1 MLKKLVFVLGLT
13 SCLLMLSGCSTDL
26 YDYDEL
32 NDRMDLFDK
41 RLAELENWCKE
52 TNTNINSLKTLV
64 ESLLMHD
71 VITGVTPVMKNDV
84 LAGYTITFLK
94 ADPITI
100 YHGEKGE
107 KGEAGSNGVNGE
119 NGQDGEDGKDGQDGL
134 DGYTPVIGV
143 KQDADGVYYW
153 TLDGEWLTDAQG
165 NKVKAQGEKGIDG
178 ENGEDGTDGKDGKDA
193 IAPQLKIENN
203 YWYISYDGGK
213 NWTQLDKAIGEDG
226 EKGED
231 GEDGVD
237 GDAFFDSVDTNNPN
251 YVVFKLIG
259 GTTFQL
265 PTMTAFE
272 ALQSQCNVMNNNISA
287 LQTVVQALQETD
299 YVVSV
304 TPLMND
310 AVEIGYTLTFA
321 KSGAVTI
328 YHGKDGQDG
337 QDGAPGTAGTPG
349 KDGYSPQIGVK
360 QHTDGIYYWTLDD
373 NWLTDAQGN
382 KVKAQGEKGDKGDK
396 GETGATGSAGS
407 AGTDGTPGENGITPK
422 LKIDNGFWH
431 VSYDNG
437 ETWTKMSE
445 ENATSGN
452 NVFQSVTVTDG
463 RITFVL
469 NDNST
474 LVVPIYQE
482 ITIKIEEG
490 KTGIAANEVIYI
502 PYELT
507 NATENTKV
515 TVSSDG
521 NYKAMVNVNSNSAG
535 TIVVTAP
542 SVYVDGFVNIHID
555 SGLGYSSFYV
565 VNFYHQQMS
574 FSKGLHYNVKP
585 EGETIQVPLTT
596 NFDYEVEIPNDV
608 KSWIQLVEPRAVETR
623 NETLTFT
630 FDTNENQKAGRSA
643 SVGIVPV
650 NAERPLYYITFNQA
664 SAYFSIDKTRFALKG
679 EEQLLTVNIHSS
691 LGLKIVEN
699 ADWIE
704 PQLSNNGTQYVLN
717 LKVASNDTGSYR
729 THKIQLY
736 EDESLG
742 NTLLGEI
749 EVIQISLS
757 DEDSKAMIIEV
768 SANPA
773 NGYTVTLPLFKDVD
787 CVVDWG
793 DGDLESITSTYPS
806 HTYKNL
812 THAARYDVKI
822 MGTVKS
828 LRSETM
834 NDVQRNGI
842 FAVKQWGL
850 TGLTSMNMAFRNCV
864 NLYSVPAD
872 NTMAF
877 SEVKD
882 FGNCFSGCTA
892 LTNEGVPSNLFIH
905 AYEAESFSNTF
916 AGCSLLTVIPEH
928 FFDNCSKV
936 KDFSGVFN
944 STSIKTVP
952 AELFRNCTEVENF
965 TFSFYNCTSFETIP
979 ENLFKT
985 NTKVKQFARTFES
998 TAISSVPETIFD
1010 TCSEVYTF
1018 TSTFS
1023 NCVNLKKI
1031 GLIFKNNS
1039 KVTDYNAVFSD
1050 CENLEEIPEDLFK
1063 ASLDVTRFNSTF
1075 KNCKN
1080 LKMIP
1085 RGIFDYN
1092 RKVSDFQHVFF
1103 GCINLEGESPYVVLS
1118 SGGRVHLYERNSF
1131 PEEFIPVTSHSQAF
1145 YNCKKLS
1152 DYANIP
1158 SGW

>member
-1 MLKKLVFVLGLT
+1 MKKILCLFVLLFA
-13 SCLLMLSGCSTDL
+13 LMVSGCSTDL

-452 NVFQSVTVTDG
+452 NVFKSVTVADG
-463 RITFVL
+463 KIMFVL
-469 NDNST
+469 NDDSK

-482 ITIKIEEG
+482 IGITFDQ
-490 KTGIAANEVIYI
+490 TNNLSGIAANEVIYI
-502 PYELT
+502 PYTLT
-507 NATENTKV
+507 NATTSTKV
-515 TVSSDG
+515 EASSDG
-521 NYKAMVNVNSNSAG
+521 NYAVKVNQTEQGKG
-535 TIVVTAP
+535 TIIVTAP
-542 SVYVDGFVNIHID
+542 SAYVDGHVLVHID
-555 SGLGYSSFYV
+555 SGLGYSSFHTIK
-565 VNFYHQQMS
+565 FYHQQMT
-574 FSKGLHYNVKP
+574 FVNGLEYNVKP
-585 EGETIQVPLTT
+585 EGEVIAVPLTT
-596 NFDYEVEIPNDV
+596 NFDYTVSIPTDATQ
-608 KSWIQLVEPRAVETR
+608 WISLANSRAVETR

-630 FDTNENQKAGRSA
+630 FEKNNSLYAGRSA
-643 SVGIVPV
+643 SVGIIPS
-650 NAERPLYYITFNQA
+650 NAQEPLYYIRFNQA
-664 SAYFSIDKTRFALKG
+664 SANFSIEKSRFAAPSGGG
-679 EEQLLTVNIHSS
+679 EFLANVTST
-691 LGLKIVEN
+691 LGLKFQCDY
-699 ADWIE
+699 DWIVPNIVPGE
-704 PQLSNNGTQYVLN
+704 TNKYTLSINVLLNGSG
-717 LKVASNDTGSYR
+717 AYR
-729 THKIQLY
+729 TGTVKLY
-736 EDESLG
+736 ADNG
-742 NTLLGEI
+742 TLLGTVEI
-749 EVIQISLS
+749 SQLPVDT
-757 DEDSKAMIIEV
+757 DEMNKMIIRI
-768 SANPA
+768 SANQA
-773 NGYTVTLPLFKDVD
+773 NKYTAVLPLTGTVQ
-787 CVVDWG
+787 CEINWG
-793 DGDLESITSTYPS
+793 DGSPNEVVTTTLPRHTYVTDEDVAYYDVEISGIVTSLNSTSIED
-806 HTYKNL
+806 TYKN
-812 THAARYDVKI
+812 AIYEIV
-822 MGTVKS
+822 
-828 LRSETM
+828 
-834 NDVQRNGI
+834 N
-842 FAVKQWGL
+842 WGK
-850 TGLTSMNMAFRNCV
+850 TGLTSMQKAFKGCNNLRIVAADQSEAFENVTDFSYCFQDCIRLQTLYPNLFSYAV
-864 NLYSVPAD
+864 NARTFYS
-872 NTMAF
+872 
-877 SEVKD
+877 S
-882 FGNCFSGCTA
+882 FSGCTGLINLPGSLFANCNKVTDFSHVFADCKA
-892 LTNEGVPSNLFIH
+892 LAT
-905 AYEAESFSNTF
+905 
-916 AGCSLLTVIPEH
+916 IPETL
-928 FFDNCSKV
+928 FSSCPSV
-936 KDFSGVFN
+936 KMFTDSFGGCASLKNIPERLFANNTDVTNFISTFK
-944 STSIKTVP
+944 STSIEYV
-952 AELFRNCTEVENF
+952 
-965 TFSFYNCTSFETIP
+965 
-979 ENLFKT
+979 
-985 NTKVKQFARTFES
+985 
-998 TAISSVPETIFD
+998 
-1010 TCSEVYTF
+1010 
-1018 TSTFS
+1018 
-1023 NCVNLKKI
+1023 
-1031 GLIFKNNS
+1031 
-1039 KVTDYNAVFSD
+1039 
-1050 CENLEEIPEDLFK
+1050 PEDLFK
-1063 ASLDVTRFNSTF
+1063 NCTKVDDFSSLFYNCKQLTSVPAGLFRNCPDVTSFSQSFYVSSLTI
-1075 KNCKN
+1075 
-1080 LKMIP
+1080 IP
-1085 RGIFDYN
+1085 VNIFDGN
-1092 RKVSDFQHVFF
+1092 RRVTNFSHVFAQ
-1103 GCINLEGESPYVVLS
+1103 CEISGESPYTIIN
-1118 SGGRVHLYERNSF
+1118 GEKVHLYERVNY
-1131 PEEFIPVTSHSQAF
+1131 PEYFITPTSYTNALYPYSGGNNWIDAD
-1145 YNCKKLS
+1145 K
-1152 DYANIP
+1152 IP
-1158 SGW
+1158 TAWK